1 MGIAVFA
8 SGSGSNFE
16 ALVQRSRIEKW
27 RYPIV
32 TLVSDQPNALVLER
46 AKRLGISTFVRS
58 PKQFPSKT
66 EYEQA
71 ILQHL
76 KDLNVEWIVLAGY
89 MRLVGPTLL
98 KAFPWRI
105 VNLHPSLLP
114 AFPGK
119 NAIEQ
124 AFSYPVKVTG
134 VTVHFVDEGMDTG
147 PIIDQVAVKIED
159 EDTIESLKQ
168 KIHQVEHRLYPD
180 VIKRLIDE
188 KIRLNVSIRS

>member
-8 SGSGSNFE
+8 SGNGSNFE
-16 ALVQRSRIEKW
+16 SLVVRSRLENW
-27 RYPIV
+27 RLPIV
-32 TLVSDQPNALVLER
+32 TLVSDQSTAFVIKR
-46 AKRLGISTFVRS
+46 ANRLGIPTFVRS
-58 PKQFPSKT
+58 PKQFTNKV

-76 KDLNVEWIVLAGY
+76 KDMKVEWIVLAGY
-89 MRLVGPTLL
+89 MRIVGKTLL
-98 KAFPWRI
+98 EAYPWRI

-134 VTVHFVDEGMDTG
+134 VTVHLVDEGIDTG
-147 PIIDQVAVKIED
+147 PIIDQVPVIIEE
-159 EDTIESLKQ
+159 EDTIETLKQ
-168 KIHQVEHRLYPD
+168 KIHQVEHQLYPK
-180 VIKRLIDE
+180 VVKKLIDGH
-188 KIRLNVSIRS
+188 IRLDFSTRS